1 MSDYS
6 ESDSRVESRIIYV
19 PTTTQQGE
27 MYFAKYEMRRITN
40 RFGLEEELTSVYTAG
55 DVEEIRQGI
64 ASGRKYETFYLF
76 ELRCVPESSL
86 DRKLIEQKL
95 AK

>member
-1 MSDYS
+1 
-6 ESDSRVESRIIYV
+6 
-19 PTTTQQGE
+19 

-64 ASGRKYETFYLF
+64 VSSRKFESFYLF
-76 ELRCVPESSL
+76 ELRCIPESSL
-86 DRKLIEQKL
+86 DTKLIEQKL
-95 AK
+95 VK